1 MKKIKI
7 EELAL
12 QLQIFLEKHA
22 LDSRLFAKS
31 VRISNDKMNEI
42 LSGERLATEE
52 EYAETAIAMAIID
65 ARGWHYWLSMS
76 QEDKN
81 ELSAKFIAAG
91 GSTMTVGGMIAVISA
106 CGVPGLSAAGIASGL
121 ATIGSLVGGG
131 MVAGIAVC
139 CTAPLVVGGALYG
152 ISKSVTKIIN
162 NKKNGNNNL

>member
-1 MKKIKI
+1 MKKINK

-12 QLQIFLEKHA
+12 QIKLFLEKHS

-42 LSGERLATEE
+42 LKGERLATEE
-52 EYAETAIAMAIID
+52 EYAEIVIAMTIIE
-65 ARGWHYWLSMS
+65 AKGWDYWLSMS
-76 QEDKN
+76 REEKN

-106 CGVPGLSAAGIASGL
+106 YGVPGLSAAGIASGL
-121 ATIGSLVGGG
+121 ATIGALVGGG

-139 CTAPLVVGGALYG
+139 STAPLVVGGTLYAACKYG
-152 ISKSVTKIIN
+152 
-162 NKKNGNNNL
+162 KKLIKKH